1 MRLHGALF
9 ISRHSVL
16 ASHVQWLVLGFLSLA
31 FAQRHPSSPPWAP
44 CRAFLLHREMEPR
57 ARLQA
62 TQQQERNHLPI
73 PHPFPPYLATPT
85 YRIASSKANVALDT
99 TPWPTNLPS
108 THPPVLP
115 RSSATV
121 KMPNAKKNNPA
132 VWIGG
137 QRRKIA
143 RKSGTNTAV
152 PRSSTMPAIS
162 PDSAAAGLASSVS
175 GLGAGIPSDGLAVE
189 DRNRNQ
195 YEDMD
200 PEDYYP
206 PPSRV
211 TQ

>member
-1 MRLHGALF
+1 MTCLHRRGPHA
-9 ISRHSVL
+9 
-16 ASHVQWLVLGFLSLA
+16 A
-31 FAQRHPSSPPWAP
+31 PSSFTVKWSHAP
-44 CRAFLLHREMEPR
+44 VCRLLNSNNKTIPSICHIPS
-57 ARLQA
+57 
-62 TQQQERNHLPI
+62 HLV
-73 PHPFPPYLATPT
+73 TST

-99 TPWPTNLPS
+99 TPRPTNLPS
-108 THPPVLP
+108 AHPPVLS

-143 RKSGTNTAV
+143 RKPGTNTAV
-152 PRSSTMPAIS
+152 PRSSTMPAIN
-162 PDSAAAGLASSVS
+162 PDSAAASLVSSVS
-175 GLGAGIPSDGLAVE
+175 GLGAGISSDGLAVE

-195 YEDMD
+195 YEEMD